1 MSARNRRFTVDLS
14 GVRLRRWKSEFLSI
28 ARLAWLEFEVR
39 PEADGKTL
47 LLQTAFYEPKG
58 LLGLLYWYALYPM
71 HGVIFSGLIR
81 KVAQ

>member
-1 MSARNRRFTVDLS
+1 VHETVASQSICRAYARDAGKTNSYQLP
-14 GVRLRRWKSEFLSI
+14 G
-28 ARLAWLEFEVR
+28 LAWLEFEAR
-39 PEADGKTL
+39 PEVDGKTM

-58 LLGLLYWYALYPM
+58 LLGFLYWYALYPM